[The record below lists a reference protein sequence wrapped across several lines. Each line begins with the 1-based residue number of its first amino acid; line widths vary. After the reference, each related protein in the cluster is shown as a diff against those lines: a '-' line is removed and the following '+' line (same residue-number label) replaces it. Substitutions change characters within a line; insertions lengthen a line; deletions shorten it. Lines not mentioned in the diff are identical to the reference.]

1 MQLSEKELMF
11 YNSLRP
17 GMFIYIKG
25 KIPGTTAGPYELVR
39 AYSYNDPKTND
50 ANFAVQVFTGKPTDA
65 KRTTKTYSLSQVDMS
80 EEPFLPGKEKP
91 QPKDKPAKPDKTK
104 KERPSFK
111 DFVTYYGQDYQK
123 PKQFNPYSDSKPRF
137 RDVVAGGGLIG

>member
-25 KIPGTTAGPYELVR
+25 KIPGTTAGPFELVR

-50 ANFAVQVFTGKPTDA
+50 AIFAVQVFTGKPTDA
-65 KRTTKTYSLSQVDMS
+65 KRTTKTYRLSQVDMS
-80 EEPFLPGKEKP
+80 EEPFIPGKEKP
-91 QPKDKPAKPDKTK
+91 QPKDKPAKPTSD
-104 KERPSFK
+104 RPSFY
-111 DFVTYYGQDYQK
+111 DYYRRQYQGA
-123 PKQFNPYSDSKPRF
+123 R
-137 RDVVAGGGLIG
+137 AGGNKFDPDANRPRISDVLPGVDALT